1 MLSRRDFLA
10 ISAAAGA
17 SAFLKPTSALAAQ
30 GARRFHCC
38 LASKIITE
46 RPELLDLV
54 REAGVSEIW
63 LASYFF
69 GHWYEKPEDLKPVIA
84 MVEAKGLGWNI
95 INVPL
100 GHPGDALG
108 DATGATPLTPPTRW
122 RLAERPDGTKYSGTS
137 LHPPAT
143 QENVDAIRRI
153 RALKPGTIFLDD
165 DFRLA
170 QGPGVIGGCFCD
182 WHKKQFLEKHG
193 FSEVRWEEL
202 LADVNARNFSPIL
215 RNWVDH
221 TCDQLTACFKAQQA
235 AAPQVA
241 LGNMIMYFG
250 AEKAGIRLA
259 DYADGPFRVGEMM
272 FHDGDFGRLSGKT
285 GELFSCLFHR
295 RFARADLAYS
305 ETTAFPANQL
315 SAKNMAAKLAVS
327 TICDVRN
334 TMYMSGMTPFPET
347 HWETLAPAMRKQA
360 AFHEAIQ
367 GHTPRGPF
375 KHYWGQASRYV
386 GNDNPFSI
394 FLASGIPFEVVDTL
408 SPNGWTFLSDQDAR
422 YCQPKGNCFC
432 RTGLGDI
439 PKPIRAIPD
448 SLNALWRVKAEMVAG
463 GLNVP
468 YVTDDKPVVCAW
480 YPTARKVF
488 LWNLAETKEDIQLQ
502 VQDKKIPL
510 SIGGLDS
517 VLVSV

>member
-10 ISAAAGA
+10 IGAAAGA
-17 SAFLKPTSALAAQ
+17 LAVLKPASALAAQ
-30 GARRFHCC
+30 GARRFHCS
-38 LASKIITE
+38 LASKIIAK

-54 REAGVSEIW
+54 REAGVTDIW
-63 LASYFF
+63 LPSYFF

-108 DATGATPLTPPTRW
+108 DATGATPTAPPTRW
-122 RLAERPDGTKYSGTS
+122 RMAERPNGTKYSGTS

-153 RALKPGTIFLDD
+153 QTLNPGTIFLDD

-170 QGPGVIGGCFCD
+170 QGPGVIGGCFCE

-193 FSEVRWEEL
+193 FSESRWEEL

-235 AAPQVA
+235 AAPEAV
-241 LGNMIMYFG
+241 LGNMVMYFG

-259 DYADGPFRVGEMM
+259 DYADAPFRVGEMM
-272 FHDGDFGRLSGKT
+272 FNDGDFGRLSGKT

-295 RFARADLAYS
+295 RYAKPDLAYS
-305 ETTAFPANQL
+305 ETTAFPADRL
-315 SAKNMAAKLAVS
+315 SAPNMAAKLTVS

-334 TMYMSGMTPFPET
+334 TMYMSGMTPFPES
-347 HWETLAPAMRKQA
+347 HWETLGPAMRKQA
-360 AFHEAIQ
+360 AFHEAIR

-375 KHYWGQASRYV
+375 KHYWGEASRYV
-386 GNDNPFSI
+386 GDDNPFSI
-394 FLASGIPFEVVDTL
+394 FLASGIPFEVVDML

-422 YCQPKGNCFC
+422 YCEPKGNCFC
-432 RTGLGDI
+432 RAGLEDI

-448 SLNALWRVKAEMVAG
+448 TLDALWKVKAEMVAG

-468 YVTDDKPVVCAW
+468 YVTDEKPVVCAW
-480 YPTARKVF
+480 YPTARRVF
-488 LWNLAETKEDIQLQ
+488 LWNLAETKEDFQLQ

-510 SIGGLDS
+510 SIEGLDS